1 MKLIIQIPCYN
12 EAETLEIALNDL
24 PKHIDGVDTIE
35 VLIINDGSRDDTVEV
50 ARRWGVNYV
59 VHFGQNR
66 GLAKGFMAGLD
77 ACLRNGADIIVN
89 TDADNQ
95 YCGADIETLIRPILE
110 GRSDIVVGSRPID
123 ETEHFSPLK
132 KKLQHLGSWAVRKAS
147 RSDIPDAPSGFRA
160 LSREAALRLNV
171 TNEYTY
177 TLETIVQA
185 GRERIPMS
193 AENIRTNGE
202 LRPSR
207 LFHSMFGYVKKS
219 MLTIFRSYV
228 MYKPLAFFTV
238 LGAIPFVAGLIL
250 GIRFLVFLFSGNA
263 SGHVQSLILAS
274 TLLMMGFMTWVVGIL
289 SDTISAERK
298 ILEDTQYHA
307 RRADYALEELKRQG
321 CAASGR
327 ESGENADE

>member
-110 GRSDIVVGSRPID
+110 GRSDIVIGSRPID

-219 MLTIFRSYV
+219 MLTILRSYV

-321 CAASGR
+321 YAAPGR